1 MTLQEDRE
9 QLFLELV
16 NRARLDP
23 LAEGIRQGVADLSA
37 GTGMIVTGAAL
48 QVLA

>member
-1 MTLQEDRE
+1 MTLQQDRE

-23 LAEGIRQGVADLSA
+23 LAEGRLQGVADLSA
-37 GTGMIVTGAAL
+37 GSDRGCSASTGL
-48 QVLA
+48 